1 MLAHVYQCVK
11 VRSLCVQMSQVNPG
25 FFSALN
31 LKSELE
37 SSQAADSS
45 DAAQYLSKLIKRP
58 VLEKPTEL
66 WKTYLRRCVPHGFV
80 HFTYCEPV
88 VLLILGSQ
96 YPVHYSS
103 LPL

>member
-11 VRSLCVQMSQVNPG
+11 VCSLCVQMSQVNPG

-45 DAAQYLSKLIKRP
+45 DAAQYLSRLIKRSVP
-58 VLEKPTEL
+58 EKPAEL
-66 WKTYLRRCVPHGFV
+66 WKTYLRRCGTHGL
-80 HFTYCEPV
+80 HSP
-88 VLLILGSQ
+88 
-96 YPVHYSS
+96 
-103 LPL
+103 